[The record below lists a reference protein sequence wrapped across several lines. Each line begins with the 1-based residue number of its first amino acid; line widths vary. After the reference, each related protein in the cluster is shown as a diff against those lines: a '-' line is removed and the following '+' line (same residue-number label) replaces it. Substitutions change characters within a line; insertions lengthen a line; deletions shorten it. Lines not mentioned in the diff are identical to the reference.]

1 MSDLLRTSMS
11 GPQQLNEAAEQV
23 VGAFLAQIHQYFSHR
38 LISVV
43 LYGSAARGE
52 LVPTSDIDLLVIT
65 EQLPKGAFLRSEPI
79 RQAREAIGPLCDALF
94 ERLGWYPY
102 ISVILKTPQEAE
114 RGSRL
119 FLDMVEDAKMLYD
132 RGGFFQQQLKCLQA
146 KLTRLGARR
155 IGINGTW
162 YWDLKPDCRW
172 GDVIEL

>member
-1 MSDLLRTSMS
+1 MTDL
-11 GPQQLNEAAEQV
+11 QQLNDAAEQV
-23 VGAFLAQIHQYFSHR
+23 VQAFLAQLHQRLGHR
-38 LISVV
+38 LMSVI
-43 LYGSAARGE
+43 LFGSAARGE
-52 LVPTSDIDLLVIT
+52 LTPTSDIDLLVIA

-79 RQAREAIGPLCDALF
+79 QQAREAIGPLCETLF

-119 FLDMVEDAKMLYD
+119 FLDMVEDAKLLYD
-132 RGGFFQQQLKCLQA
+132 RGGFFRRRLNDLQT

-155 IGINGTW
+155 ISIDGTW
-162 YWDLKPDCRW
+162 YWDLKPNYRW

>member
-1 MSDLLRTSMS
+1 MSDV
-11 GPQQLNEAAEQV
+11 QQLNDAAEQV
-23 VGAFLAQIHQYFSHR
+23 VQAFLAQLHQHLGHC

-52 LVPTSDIDLLVIT
+52 LRLTSDIDLLVIA
-65 EQLPKGAFLRSEPI
+65 EQLPKGAFLRAEPI
-79 RQAREAIGPLCDALF
+79 HQAREAIGPLCETLF

-119 FLDMVEDAKMLYD
+119 FLDMVEDAKLLYD
-132 RGGFFQQQLKCLQA
+132 RAGFFQRQLIELRE

-155 IGINGTW
+155 IAIDGAW
-162 YWDLKPDCRW
+162 YWDLKPDYRW

>member
-1 MSDLLRTSMS
+1 MNSHQ
-11 GPQQLNEAAEQV
+11 PLNDAAEQV
-23 VGAFLAQIHQYFSHR
+23 VQAFLAQLHQRLSHR

-52 LVPTSDIDLLVIT
+52 LVPTSDIDLLVIA
-65 EQLPKGAFLRSEPI
+65 EQLPEGAFLRSEPI
-79 RQAREAIGPLCDALF
+79 QQAREAIGPLCEALF

-102 ISVILKTPQEAE
+102 ISVILKTPEEAE

-119 FLDMVEDAKMLYD
+119 FLDMVEDAKLLYD
-132 RGGFFQQQLKCLQA
+132 REGFFERQLKCLQA
-146 KLTRLGARR
+146 KLARLGARR

-162 YWDLKPDCRW
+162 YWDLKPDYKW